1 MHLEDVSLNIQL
13 AFLINKPY
21 LLYCVNFDLIQILI
35 NPIKGIGR
43 QIDLL
48 KKQMWAAVTG

>member
-21 LLYCVNFDLIQILI
+21 LLYCVNFELRHILS
-35 NPIKGIGR
+35 NPFEGIGR

-48 KKQMWAAVTG
+48 RKNM